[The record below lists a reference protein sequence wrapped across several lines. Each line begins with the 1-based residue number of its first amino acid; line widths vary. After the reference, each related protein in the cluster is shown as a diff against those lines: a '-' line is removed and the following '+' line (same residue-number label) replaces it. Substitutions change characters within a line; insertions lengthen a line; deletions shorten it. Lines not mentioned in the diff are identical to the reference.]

1 MKLYTYFRSSAAYRV
16 RIALGLKGL
25 KPEMIPV
32 HLLRDGGEQSTPEY
46 LALNR
51 QGLIPA
57 LDNDGLLVTQSM
69 AICEYLDEIQPTPP
83 LLPKGPAARARVR
96 ALALAIACEIHPLN
110 NLRVLNYLTG
120 TLGLSEAQKLAWYH
134 HWIRLGF
141 TAMEA
146 QLAAESASGNFCHGD
161 APTLAD
167 VFLVPQVAN
176 ARRFDLDLSVF
187 PTLLRID
194 AKCRELPAFIAAAP
208 QNQADAV

>member
-16 RIALGLKGL
+16 RIALAHKGL

>member
-16 RIALGLKGL
+16 RIALALKGL

-83 LLPKGPAARARVR
+83 LLPEGPAARARVR

>member
-16 RIALGLKGL
+16 RIALALKDL
-25 KPEMIPV
+25 KPEMMPV

-57 LDNDGLLVTQSM
+57 LDDNGILVTQSM
-69 AICEYLDEIQPTPP
+69 AICEYLDEIQPTPA
-83 LLPKGPAARARVR
+83 LLPKDPAARARVR

-141 TAMEA
+141 TALEA
-146 QLAAESASGNFCHGD
+146 QLAAQSASGDYCHGEG
-161 APTLAD
+161 PTLAD

-176 ARRFDLDLSVF
+176 ARRFDLDLSAF